1 MCQAKSPQE
10 IMRHQSVD
18 FSGGHSGACS
28 QDLQPKDN
36 KKATHCEESK
46 ESLIQ
51 DIRR

>member
-1 MCQAKSPQE
+1 MVQFPQE
-10 IMRHQSVD
+10 IIRHQSGD
-18 FSGGHSGACS
+18 FSDSHSGTCS

-51 DIRR
+51 DIER